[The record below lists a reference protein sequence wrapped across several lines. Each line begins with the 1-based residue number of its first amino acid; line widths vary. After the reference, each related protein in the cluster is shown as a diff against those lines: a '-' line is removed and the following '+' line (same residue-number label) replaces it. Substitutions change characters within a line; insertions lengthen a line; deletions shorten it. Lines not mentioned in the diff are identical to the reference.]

1 MRTLFPETEALETRQ
16 FSDLHQIVLGL
27 RGGDPRA
34 YARSAKISI
43 NQVDSDGRTALSWAA
58 KCGKGD
64 IVTTL
69 LEEGADPCIGDP
81 GGRTP
86 LHRAMAATNPSCIG
100 PLLGAGAKVDAGDFQ
115 DSTALHYAASW
126 SYSESDLPLFF
137 DPLLSGGA
145 NIDAQITSGHTAL
158 HIAIRRNLSSNAIYL
173 IKRGA
178 NLDLCENGGTSSL
191 MYSIEHNR
199 HAVLT
204 LALSEGAD
212 CSLADKQGMTLLHY
226 AATYGDL
233 KTLRLLNRNSHG
245 LKDVQVA
252 ACRHDGLTAIDLA
265 EKRQGVS
272 QDWIAAF
279 ADLVN
284 RLMDIKSEGSNS

>member
-1 MRTLFPETEALETRQ
+1 METRQ

-27 RGGDPRA
+27 RGGDPRIHA
-34 YARSAKISI
+34 KSAKTSI
-43 NQVDSDGRTALSWAA
+43 NEVDSDGRTALSWAA

-64 IVTTL
+64 VVTTL

-100 PLLGAGAKVDAGDFQ
+100 PLLEAGAKVDAGDFQ

-178 NLDLCENGGTSSL
+178 NLDLCDNGGTSSL

-199 HAVLT
+199 HPVLT

-212 CSLADKQGMTLLHY
+212 CSLVDKQGMTMLHY

-233 KTLRLLNRNSHG
+233 KTLRLLNKYSHR
-245 LKDVQVA
+245 LKDLQVA
-252 ACRHDGLTAIDLA
+252 AYQHDSLTAIDLA

-272 QDWIAAF
+272 QAWIAAF

-284 RLMDIKSEGSNS
+284 GLMDIKSEDSSLEDV